1 MITFKFVYFNPE
13 SDILQQS
20 VIGFVGDEDTE
31 SVVRRDGS
39 DEGGERSLQ
48 KNLKKLGEN
57 PNKKKKNLYFYPCAT
72 SNPTLSLLCRTHENY
87 KTLETI
93 GGVLF
98 NTIMKHLAS
107 HALYLFRWRTC

>member
-1 MITFKFVYFNPE
+1 LITFKFVYFNPE

-31 SVVRRDGS
+31 SVVRRDRS

-57 PNKKKKNLYFYPCAT
+57 PNKKKTYTFILVPLQTPHFHYCVEHMK
-72 SNPTLSLLCRTHENY
+72 
-87 KTLETI
+87 I
-93 GGVLF
+93 
-98 NTIMKHLAS
+98 IKHL
-107 HALYLFRWRTC
+107 RP